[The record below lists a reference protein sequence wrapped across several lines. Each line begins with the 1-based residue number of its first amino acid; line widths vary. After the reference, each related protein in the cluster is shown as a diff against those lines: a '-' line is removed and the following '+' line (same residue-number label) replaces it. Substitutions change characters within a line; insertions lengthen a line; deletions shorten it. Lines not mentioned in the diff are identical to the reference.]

1 MIDWLWLV
9 LRAAGLML
17 TLQAAGT
24 ALFNAGFA
32 RRLVRAAPVLRRLGV
47 RAGIGAL
54 AVLGVQVLFEPVH
67 LAGEWSGLADSTML
81 RLFAEASTARALAV
95 RIVGVACLV
104 LGLRAASPRRQLLA
118 PFGSFLAVGSFL
130 LTGHTAVSP
139 RRLLLAPL
147 LFLHLSIVAFW
158 FGSLWPLRQ
167 LTALEARADAAR
179 VIAAFSAVAV
189 WLVPVIA
196 LAGVTMAVLLLPDAA
211 ALRQPYGLLLLGK
224 VALFTLLMGLAAL
237 NKLRL
242 TPALARSETYAP
254 ARLRGSIALEYVLI
268 GVIFAVTAVMT
279 GSFSPTP
286 D

>member
-1 MIDWLWLV
+1 MIDGLWLV

-24 ALFNAGFA
+24 VLFSAGFA
-32 RRLVRAAPVLRRLGV
+32 RPLARAAPSLRRLGV
-47 RAGIGAL
+47 RAGSGAL
-54 AVLGVQVLFEPVH
+54 AVLALQALIEPIH
-67 LAGEWSGLADSTML
+67 LAGDWSGLADGTML
-81 RLFAEASTARALAV
+81 RLFMDASTARAFAV
-95 RIVGVACLV
+95 RTVGLACLV
-104 LGLRAASPRRQLLA
+104 LGVRGASLRARLLA
-118 PFGSFLAVGSFL
+118 LLGALLAVSSFL

-196 LAGVTMAVLLLPDAA
+196 LAGAAMAALLLPDGA

-224 VALFTLLMGLAAL
+224 VALFALLMGLAAL
-237 NKLRL
+237 NRLRL
-242 TPALARSETYAP
+242 TPALARSEAQAP
-254 ARLRGSIALEYVLI
+254 ARLRGSIALEYALI
-268 GVIFAVTAVMT
+268 SATFAVTAVMT
-279 GSFSPTP
+279 GSFSPAP